1 MLNFLKKKR
10 MKCLSEIAA
19 RAGIDGLLHVI
30 VSTIIVLIMQIV
42 APWWVA
48 IIVSILIGV
57 GKELI
62 WDLWLRKGQIQV
74 KDLICDLAGILIG
87 CLGML

>member
-1 MLNFLKKKR
+1 
-10 MKCLSEIAA
+10 MKWLSKVAS
-19 RAGIDGLLHVI
+19 RAGVDGLLRVI
-30 VSTIIVLIMQIV
+30 ISAMIVLIVQIV

-48 IIVSILIGV
+48 VLVAIVAGV

-87 CLGML
+87 CLGIF

>member
-1 MLNFLKKKR
+1 
-10 MKCLSEIAA
+10 MKWLSKVAS
-19 RAGIDGLLHVI
+19 RAGVDGLLHVI
-30 VSTIIVLIMQIV
+30 ISAMIVLIMQIF

-48 IIVSILIGV
+48 VLVAIVAGV

-62 WDLWLRKGQIQV
+62 WDLWFKKGQMQI
-74 KDLICDLAGILIG
+74 KDFICDAVGILTG

>member
-1 MLNFLKKKR
+1 
-10 MKCLSEIAA
+10 MKWLSKVAA

-30 VSTIIVLIMQIV
+30 ISAMIVLIMQII

-48 IIVSILIGV
+48 VSVAILIGV

-74 KDLICDLAGILIG
+74 KDLICDAVGIIIG
-87 CLGML
+87 CLGTL